1 MEEFLTTFIHA
12 HERQI
17 HRVFPCRRN
26 RRFFCR
32 DRNAEGR
39 ERETNEARRCD
50 SVSFLF
56 FVCATRTKE
65 KTNQQKRTREIHDT
79 RGARKVVEDMT
90 GRHFQLIESA
100 RRSKAK
106 KGKRND
112 NKEKAKCRKTNTKT
126 SQKKKNEGVWLVL
139 QQAFGD
145 SFFCSFQLSCCFFWF
160 SFRRSRTRRQ
170 VELRESPKCSTHRV
184 TCARVCV

>member
-1 MEEFLTTFIHA
+1 MARAFVQISENGPRCQKVWPPLLWRNSLQLSFTRTNDKSTESFRADETAVFFAEIGTPREEKEKQTRLVAVIRFL
-12 HERQI
+12 
-17 HRVFPCRRN
+17 
-26 RRFFCR
+26 FF
-32 DRNAEGR
+32 
-39 ERETNEARRCD
+39 
-50 SVSFLF
+50 F

-126 SQKKKNEGVWLVL
+126 SQKKKE
-139 QQAFGD
+139 
-145 SFFCSFQLSCCFFWF
+145 
-160 SFRRSRTRRQ
+160 RRS
-170 VELRESPKCSTHRV
+170 VVGSSTSV
-184 TCARVCV
+184 W